1 MNLSQLRSTLD
12 RKLEETPVYIQ
23 HGRVEKAAGLLLEA
37 SGIRA
42 SVGDRCLLELTEGAV
57 PAQVVGFSGQR
68 SFLMPLAP
76 LHGIRP
82 GTRIVPDTDRTLPRA
97 SALLGRVVDALGCP
111 LDGRPFQ
118 GERMPR
124 RARDPLNPLER
135 RPIVEALDVGVRSI
149 NSLLTVGVGQ
159 RLGIFAG
166 SGVGKSVLL
175 GMLARFTRADAVVV
189 GLIGERG
196 REVQEFVQEDLAEG
210 LRKSIVVAAPA
221 DASPAL
227 RLQGAALAME
237 FAESLRREGKR
248 VLLLMDSLTRVAQ
261 AQREIGLS
269 MGEPPTA
276 KGYPPSV
283 FAALPQLI
291 ERAGQTI
298 TDSGSIT
305 AFFTVLME
313 EDDLQDPVVD
323 AARAILDGHIVLSRR
338 LADRGHYPAIDI
350 ESSISRLMQ
359 KLIDPAQRESVQ
371 RFRGLWSRYA
381 EQEDLI
387 SVGAYQAGAD
397 PETDAAIRM
406 RPALSHFL
414 QQPPDQRVD
423 LAGSRAQLEAL
434 WKTAAQTG
442 APGGNLPEKSR
453 LVRGGNG
460 A

>member
-1 MNLSQLRSTLD
+1 MNLSQLHTTLIAE
-12 RKLEETPVYIQ
+12 LEQTSLYTQ
-23 HGRVEKAAGLLLEA
+23 CGRVQKAAGLLLEA
-37 SGIRA
+37 SGIRQ
-42 SVGDRCLLELTEGAV
+42 SVGDRCLLELADGSV
-57 PAQVVGFSGQR
+57 PAEVVGFSGRR

-76 LHGIRP
+76 LHGIHP
-82 GTRIVPDTDRTLPRA
+82 GARVTPDPELTIPKA
-97 SALLGRVVDALGCP
+97 SELLGRVVDALGNP
-111 LDGRPFQ
+111 LD
-118 GERMPR
+118 ELPR
-124 RARDPLNPLER
+124 CAIRIPRARREPINPLDR
-135 RPIVEALDVGVRSI
+135 RPIVETLDVGVRSI

-175 GMLARFTRADAVVV
+175 GMLARFTAADAVVV

-196 REVQEFVQEDLAEG
+196 REVQEFVEHDLADG

-227 RLQGAALAME
+227 RLQGARLAIE
-237 FAESLRREGKR
+237 FAESLRRDGRR

-291 ERAGQTI
+291 ERAGQTRA
-298 TDSGSIT
+298 DGGSIT

-350 ESSISRLMQ
+350 ETSISRLMH
-359 KLIDPAQRESVQ
+359 KLNDAPHREAAL
-371 RFRGLWSRYA
+371 RFRSLWSRYA
-381 EQEDLI
+381 QQEDLI
-387 SVGAYQAGAD
+387 SVGAYHAGSD
-397 PETDAAIRM
+397 PDTDAAIRM
-406 RPALSHFL
+406 RPALTRFL
-414 QQPPDQRVD
+414 QQGPEERID
-423 LAGSRAQLEAL
+423 LAGSHAQLAAL
-434 WKTAAQTG
+434 WKSVQ
-442 APGGNLPEKSR
+442 P
-453 LVRGGNG
+453 VRDDNG
-460 A
+460 R